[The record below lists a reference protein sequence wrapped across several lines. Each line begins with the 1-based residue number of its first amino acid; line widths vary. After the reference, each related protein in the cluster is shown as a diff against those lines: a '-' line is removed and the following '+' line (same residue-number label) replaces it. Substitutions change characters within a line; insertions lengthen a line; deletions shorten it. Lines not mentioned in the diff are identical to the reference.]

1 MPRRLQDSPC
11 SCDINIPITKPGVIP
26 TTMPGAPIAI
36 DSAENVRLKI
46 LENRTVPK
54 NTSYLDKPK
63 EFDDFKEDDYIYV
76 SNDNGELRKF
86 PIKNITAEKA
96 LDYTE
101 AYSLVFEGAS
111 KPLIGVEIDSL
122 EAGKFNRLPIRNN
135 ESFHLYIYSVEEYS
149 GNRTTTGAFA
159 CTAETINI
167 TEPIYDPTAHVSAVI
182 TSAVSL
188 GDDFESITINE
199 HRAPIINGNIPISIK
214 FNGTEF
220 ATNTINN
227 KLTTE
232 FTATINDKEIP
243 VDNKATAKIGVKIN
257 GDNVLMSDAE
267 PGVINLDVDTRINK
281 AVKVEETRAKEE
293 EAALAAAIKAEETRA
308 QAAEKTNADNI
319 IAEVLRA
326 EAAEQANVTA
336 IETEKTRAMAAE
348 KSNSDAIASEVATAR
363 AAEANL
369 QNQIIDI
376 NKKIPEAATESN
388 KLADKDFVN
397 SSISTNTA
405 DFRGTYD
412 AYKDLKIDPNI
423 ILEANS
429 LIDEKLAQYYE
440 AVCASLNS
448 YSGLGSAATIKEL
461 EDANNNDYVF
471 VSLPELTEYP
481 TGSYEA
487 ASAIQYDRFK
497 FTASIDAQTGTQI
510 VAEWKHEY
518 KLNNSGFT
526 SDQWKAINSGV
537 TEEIRENAVNDHN
550 LIHGYA
556 ADGSILTKDA
566 NGNTVWEP
574 LITEIPCIKGEE
586 KASNTMAPTAKA
598 VVDYVE
604 NHFVDHLDSSISA
617 ADGYYLKKIVIEN
630 GVLQPIG
637 AGETNSQAIAF
648 DDRSKLEENVA
659 TATNVPSTLA
669 VLEKFNSNGF
679 IVCDEADKMSQYRS
693 KRYNNCYIKY
703 TGVEEAGYVPGD
715 IYLVTATSDKD
726 PDDWGV
732 TNNNFNTNRDTLQN
746 EYKTLISNDVVGYGE
761 INLNI
766 KDTLLRLGNKTSGA
780 TVAAGLA
787 SKTIAKCTNTA
798 HASSYG
804 KYLVDEDVSL
814 TSRWTGTSN
823 TKGNFA
829 HIDPNG
835 DPKWIYDTYNAEGE
849 LLGIAINAGTGA
861 ASVASMSANENT
873 VDSYTDNTTADT
885 NFDQIRSVNYGIHTL
900 TFDTDT
906 VSAEFK
912 ADVRAYALG
921 RLDKVDD
928 GSLETANQNNS
939 IASLWIRYRNTS
951 NQEIYQRIIKAS
963 TKLTFTGTGWIQS
976 KSSNA
981 IILAHKK
988 NDSEDTIELPLAD
1001 VKVSDDNTK
1010 SIDII
1015 ETVEAYKLL
1024 EGYTKTLTAHNALYY
1039 YAFGAFTNLQV
1050 LAKNKSAQIERLTMK
1065 PSEIESKLDS
1075 AVNSCNV
1082 RINSLETTFD
1092 SAIAG
1097 CNARINSLDTTVNG
1111 SEGIDGIVAKIPT
1124 AASASNQ
1131 LADKAFVNSSL
1142 NSIAAY
1148 FITKNATGDS
1158 FATKAELTSATTFY
1172 SGGAVRV
1179 PTRNDYCIVAKDE
1192 DHDNATTRYIY
1203 NNNWEYQY
1211 TINETPL
1218 TAEQLA
1224 AINSGITADLVT
1236 EFSNKQTALNQT
1248 QLDAVNS
1255 GITASLV
1262 NNFSNKQNAL
1272 TTSQLEAVNS
1282 GITAEKVAKIHDI
1295 PTDYLT
1301 SAAITNDKLIITT
1314 NKNETKEF
1322 EGGKIDTI
1330 TVNGVTKSPI
1340 NKNIDISIP
1349 KAPVQSVSL
1358 DSIKIDPSE
1367 LDGNVNIVLADKYI
1381 NKTEVSAPTV
1391 ENIKSKV
1398 GTEIGNVITKSD
1410 YIEETTYEE
1419 FTG

>member
-1 MPRRLQDSPC
+1 MPRRPQDPPC

-54 NTSYLDKPK
+54 NTSYLDQSK
-63 EFDDFKEDDYIYV
+63 EFDDFKEDDYLYV

-111 KPLIGVEIDSL
+111 KPLVGVEIHSL

-159 CTAETINI
+159 CTAETIDI
-167 TEPIYDPTAHVSAVI
+167 DEPIDDPNAHVSAVI

-293 EAALAAAIKAEETRA
+293 EAALADAIKAEETRA

-319 IAEVLRA
+319 TAEVLRA
-326 EAAEQANVTA
+326 EAAEQANATA
-336 IETEKTRAMAAE
+336 IETEKTRATAAE
-348 KSNSDAIASEVATAR
+348 KSNSDAIEAEKTRATTAEEANANAIASEAATAR
-363 AAEANL
+363 AAETNL

-412 AYKDLKIDPNI
+412 AYKDLKLDPNI
-423 ILEANS
+423 VLEANS

-448 YSGLGSAATIKEL
+448 YSGLGSVTTIKEL

-481 TGSYEA
+481 AGSYETA
-487 ASAIQYDRFK
+487 RAIQYDRFK

-510 VAEWKHEY
+510 AAEWKHEY

-537 TEEIRENAVNDHN
+537 TKEIRENAVDDHS
-550 LIHGYA
+550 LIHEYH

-566 NGNTVWEP
+566 DGNTKWES
-574 LITEIPCIKGEE
+574 LIKEIPCRDVQE
-586 KASNTMAPTAKA
+586 ASDTMAPTAKA
-598 VVDYVE
+598 VVNYVE

-637 AGETNSQAIAF
+637 TSESNSQAIAF

-659 TATNVPSTLA
+659 TAANVPSTLA

-679 IVCDEADKMSQYRS
+679 IICDEADKMSQYRS

-732 TNNNFNTNRDTLQN
+732 TNNNFNANRDTLQN
-746 EYKTLISNDVVGYGE
+746 DYRTLISNEVVGYGE
-761 INLNI
+761 IDLNI

-787 SKTIAKCTNTA
+787 SKTIAKCTDTA

-814 TSRWTGTSN
+814 TSRWNN
-823 TKGNFA
+823 TFNEKGYFA

-835 DPKWIYDTYNAEGE
+835 DQKRVYDTYNTEGE

-861 ASVASMSANENT
+861 ASVASMSANENA
-873 VDSYTDNTTADT
+873 VDSYTDNAAADT
-885 NFDQIRSVNYGIHTL
+885 NFDQIRYVNYGIHTL

-921 RLDKVDD
+921 RLDKVDN

-939 IASLWIRYRNTS
+939 IASLWIRYRNTYG
-951 NQEIYQRIIKAS
+951 QEVYQRIIKAS
-963 TKLTFTGTGWIQS
+963 TKLTFTGNGWIQS
-976 KSSNA
+976 KSNNA
-981 IILAHKK
+981 VILAYKK
-988 NDSEDTIELPLAD
+988 NGSEDTIELPLAD

-1015 ETVEAYKLL
+1015 ESVEAYKLL
-1024 EGYTKTLTAHNALYY
+1024 EGYTKNLTAHNALYY

-1082 RINSLETTFD
+1082 RINSLETT
-1092 SAIAG
+1092 
-1097 CNARINSLDTTVNG
+1097 VNG
-1111 SEGIDGIVAKIPT
+1111 SDGIDGIVTKIP
-1124 AASASNQ
+1124 AQASATNQ

-1148 FITKNATGDS
+1148 FITKNAAGDS

-1203 NNNWEYQY
+1203 NNSWEYQY

-1224 AINSGITADLVT
+1224 AINSGITA
-1236 EFSNKQTALNQT
+1236 
-1248 QLDAVNS
+1248 
-1255 GITASLV
+1255 
-1262 NNFSNKQNAL
+1262 
-1272 TTSQLEAVNS
+1272 
-1282 GITAEKVAKIHDI
+1282 EKVAKINDI

-1301 SAAITNDKLIITT
+1301 SASIADDKLIITT

-1330 TVNGVTKSPI
+1330 TVNENKLYPI
-1340 NKNIDISIP
+1340 NKNIDITIP
-1349 KAPVQSVSL
+1349 DAPVQSISL
-1358 DSIKIDPSE
+1358 DSVEITPVA
-1367 LDGNVNIVLADKYI
+1367 GNVNID
-1381 NKTEVSAPTV
+1381 
-1391 ENIKSKV
+1391 IKSKV
-1398 GTEIGNVITKSD
+1398 GKEIGNVITKTD
-1410 YIEETTYEE
+1410 YIEDTTYEE
-1419 FTG
+1419 FTE

>member
-1 MPRRLQDSPC
+1 MNKKPINRPLYPGNPPIMPNASP
-11 SCDINIPITKPGVIP
+11 VI
-26 TTMPGAPIAI
+26 PGAPR
-36 DSAENVRLKI
+36 DLGENGRLKV
-46 LENRTVPK
+46 LEDRLVPK
-54 NTSYLDKPK
+54 NTKKIIK
-63 EFDDFKEDDYIYV
+63 EIPDFDALLESDYVYV
-76 SNDNGELRKF
+76 SNDDSELRKIRA
-86 PIKNITAEKA
+86 IKLNTSIEG
-96 LDYTE
+96 LS
-101 AYSLVFEGAS
+101 YSAIYDAS
-111 KPLIGVEIDSL
+111 EEVSGNP
-122 EAGKFNRLPIRNN
+122 AGSKLYLPAKYFNRVPILN
-135 ESFHLYIYSVEEYS
+135 EQVFLYIYVDNPEAEYAKAWASTVKITDERLSSQARKAMADENSADNIAELLNVLDTIEVTVLDNCLDILADLSEDIKRNLLAEVERAKAAE
-149 GNRTTTGAFA
+149 GENAA
-159 CTAETINI
+159 KIAAETVRAEAKEAELDTSIEAESNERLNADTI
-167 TEPIYDPTAHVSAVI
+167 LQQTIETE
-182 TSAVSL
+182 
-188 GDDFESITINE
+188 
-199 HRAPIINGNIPISIK
+199 
-214 FNGTEF
+214 
-220 ATNTINN
+220 TN
-227 KLTTE
+227 
-232 FTATINDKEIP
+232 
-243 VDNKATAKIGVKIN
+243 
-257 GDNVLMSDAE
+257 
-267 PGVINLDVDTRINK
+267 
-281 AVKVEETRAKEE
+281 RAK
-293 EAALAAAIKAEETRA
+293 
-308 QAAEKTNADNI
+308 AAEKENADKINNEI
-319 IAEVLRA
+319 TRA
-326 EAAEQANVTA
+326 ESV
-336 IETEKTRAMAAE
+336 ET
-348 KSNSDAIASEVATAR
+348 
-363 AAEANL
+363 NL
-369 QNQIIDI
+369 QNQITDI

-412 AYKDLKIDPNI
+412 AYKDLNIDPNI

-448 YSGLGSAATIKEL
+448 YSGLGLTTTIKEL

-481 TGSYEA
+481 TGSYEIA
-487 ASAIQYDRFK
+487 RAIQYDRFK
-497 FTASIDAQTGTQI
+497 FTTSIDAQTGTQTT
-510 VAEWKHEY
+510 AEWKHEY

-526 SDQWKAINSGV
+526 SDQWKAINSGI
-537 TEEIRENAVNDHN
+537 TTEIREHAVADHN
-550 LIHGYA
+550 LIHDQGTV
-556 ADGSILTKDA
+556 GSILTKDA
-566 NGNTVWEP
+566 DGNTVWES
-574 LITEIPCIKGEE
+574 LIKDIPCRDAEE
-586 KASNTMAPTAKA
+586 ASDTMAPTAKA
-598 VVDYVE
+598 VVEYVE
-604 NHFVDHLDSSISA
+604 NHFVDHLDSSISV

-637 AGETNSQAIAF
+637 VSESNSQAVAF

-659 TATNVPSTLA
+659 KATNVPSTLA

-679 IVCDEADKMSQYRS
+679 IVCDEADKMSQYRL

-703 TGVEEAGYVPGD
+703 TGVAEAGYVPGD

-726 PDDWGV
+726 PDDWDV
-732 TNNNFNTNRDTLQN
+732 TNNNFNSNRETLQN
-746 EYKTLISNDVVGYGE
+746 EYRTLISNDVTGYGK
-761 INLNI
+761 IDLNI
-766 KDTLLRLGNKTSGA
+766 KDTLLRLGNRTSGA
-780 TVAAGLA
+780 TVTAGLA
-787 SKTIAKCTNTA
+787 SKTIAKCTDTA
-798 HASSYG
+798 HVSSYG

-814 TSRWTGTSN
+814 TSRWTNTSN

-873 VDSYTDNTTADT
+873 VDNYTDNTTADT
-885 NFDQIRSVNYGIHTL
+885 NFNQIRSVNYGIHTL
-900 TFDTDT
+900 TFGTDT

-939 IASLWIRYRNTS
+939 IASLWIRYINTS
-951 NQEIYQRIIKAS
+951 GQEIYQRVIKAS
-963 TKLTFTGTGWIQS
+963 TKLTFTGNGWIQS
-976 KSSNA
+976 KSNNA

-988 NDSEDTIELPLAD
+988 NGSEDTIELPLAD

-1050 LAKNKSAQIERLTMK
+1050 LAKNKSAQIEQLTMK

-1075 AVNSCNV
+1075 A
-1082 RINSLETTFD
+1082 
-1092 SAIAG
+1092 IAD
-1097 CNARINSLDTTVNG
+1097 CNARINSLDITVNG
-1111 SEGIDGIVAKIPT
+1111 SGGIDGIVAKIPT
-1124 AASASNQ
+1124 AASATNQ

-1148 FITKNATGDS
+1148 FITKNAAGDS

-1172 SGGAVRV
+1172 SGGVVRV

-1192 DHDNATTRYIY
+1192 THDNATTRYIY
-1203 NNNWEYQY
+1203 NNSWEYQY

-1224 AINSGITADLVT
+1224 AINSGITSDLVT
-1236 EFSNKQTALNQT
+1236 TFNNKQNTLNQT
-1248 QLDAVNS
+1248 QLNAVNS

-1262 NNFSNKQNAL
+1262 DTFSNKQNAL
-1272 TTSQLEAVNS
+1272 TAGQLEAVNS

-1301 SAAITNDKLIITT
+1301 SASIADDKLTIIT
-1314 NKNETKEF
+1314 NKNETIEF
-1322 EGGKIDTI
+1322 EGGKINTI
-1330 TVNGVTKSPI
+1330 SINNGTPISPI
-1340 NKNIDISIP
+1340 NKNINIMIP
-1349 KAPVQSVSL
+1349 NAPVQSVSL
-1358 DSIKIDPSE
+1358 DSEVINPV
-1367 LDGNVNIVLADKYI
+1367 DGNINIDLTNKYI
-1381 NKTEVSAPTV
+1381 NKTEISDSTV
-1391 ENIKSKV
+1391 KAITSKV
-1398 GTEIGNVITKSD
+1398 GSEIGNVITKSD
-1410 YIEETTYEE
+1410 YIEATTYEE